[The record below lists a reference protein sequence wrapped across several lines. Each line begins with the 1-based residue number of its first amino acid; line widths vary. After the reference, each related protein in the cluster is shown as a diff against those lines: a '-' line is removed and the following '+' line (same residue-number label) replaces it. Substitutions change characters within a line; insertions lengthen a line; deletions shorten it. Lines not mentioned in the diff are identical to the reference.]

1 MASKPEILGQEILEQ
16 LLAQT
21 DEYGGAFAYITGA
34 MGGGKTSAML
44 SWLVYHLKHHPDQ
57 KIFFSETYDAP
68 LQTFKVG
75 GLDYIHFMI
84 KEGAGVEFRDRNKK
98 LKDVTK
104 DWNPTYFTTYADLY
118 EKAKP
123 GMVNTVFFGNRTKWM
138 DFIAY
143 MRHTTAWDHIFID
156 EIGEV
161 IPSNTSGKLHK
172 RIGQFAIFAKD
183 IRKCRMKV
191 IANTQSVRDMDW
203 RVIDKFMYRV
213 FLPGAMADRKHSRVT
228 QKAIDNLQ
236 GDMNHGNDAYIDRL
250 GKFGKISF
258 LDIFVPNHEISI
270 EAHNSNLE
278 EYTAIN
284 EENDEEMTRQQRYH
298 ARQKKAKEQGKTD
311 EEDSILAKAEK
322 QTLSGT

>member
-1 MASKPEILGQEILEQ
+1 MTSKPEILGQKILGQ
-16 LLAQT
+16 LLSQR
-21 DEYGGAFAYITGA
+21 DEYGGAFVYITGA

-44 SWLVYHLKHHPDQ
+44 SWLVYHLKHYPHQ
-57 KIFFSETYDAP
+57 KIFLSETYDAP
-68 LQTFKVG
+68 LQSFKVG
-75 GLDYIHFMI
+75 PKYINFLI
-84 KEGAGVEFRDRNKK
+84 KEGSGVVFRDRNQD
-98 LKDVTK
+98 LKDVTAK
-104 DWNPTYFTTYADLY
+104 WNATHFTTYKDLY

-123 GMVNTVFFGNRTKWM
+123 GMVNTAFFGNRTKWM

-143 MRHTTAWDHIFID
+143 MRHTTSWDHIFID

-191 IANTQSVRDMDW
+191 ITNTQSVRDMDW

-213 FLPGAMADRKHSRVT
+213 FLPGAMADRKHSRIT
-228 QKAIDNLQ
+228 QKAIDNLI
-236 GDMNHGNDAYIDRL
+236 GDENYGNDAYIDRL

-258 LDIFVPNHEISI
+258 LDIFVPFNDLSI

-284 EENDEEMTRQQRYH
+284 EENDDDTTKKQRYH
-298 ARQKKAKEQGKTD
+298 RRKKKQKEED
-311 EEDSILAKAEK
+311 DDEDSILASAEK